1 MTEPTNI
8 RKSNKEVS
16 TLIITLTN
24 TEFNNTGNEI
34 FTIKP
39 EELQLLRSMGI
50 ISKKNKIYT
59 LTFNYRDFQLH
70 CPLFEFRPGKTAVIW
85 PSFKLPRRPYPC
97 FIYLYAVTRYL
108 TTKMSMRLV
117 AEEVRKK
124 FGLATFSHSTISR
137 ALKKLIQQ
145 ISIQPETLSA
155 ILFEN
160 AEIEPVRR
168 PNRDDTFHRKACIL
182 LKALFPILSRTISYG
197 CLLAYLFYNLTAQF
211 IL

>member
-1 MTEPTNI
+1 
-8 RKSNKEVS
+8 VS

-34 FTIKP
+34 YTIKP
-39 EELQLLRSMGI
+39 EELQLLRSIGV

-59 LTFNYRDFQLH
+59 LSFNYRDFQLH

-85 PSFKLPRRPYPC
+85 PSFKLPHRPYPC

-124 FGLATFSHSTISR
+124 FGLQTFSHSTISR

-145 ISIQPETLSA
+145 INIHQEALSTIQPED
-155 ILFEN
+155 
-160 AEIEPVRR
+160 IEMEPARR
-168 PNRDDTFHRKACIL
+168 QNRDDAFHRKACIL
-182 LKALFPILSRTISYG
+182 LKTLFPILSQTISYG
-197 CLLAYLFYNLTAQF
+197 CLLAYLFYNLTTQF

>member
-1 MTEPTNI
+1 MS
-8 RKSNKEVS
+8 K
-16 TLIITLTN
+16 LIITLTN
-24 TEFNNTGNEI
+24 TEFNTHGNEI
-34 FTIKP
+34 YTIKP
-39 EELQLLRSMGI
+39 EELELLRRAGA
-50 ISKKNKIYT
+50 ISKKSKRYT

-108 TTKMSMRLV
+108 STKMSMRLV

-124 FGLATFSHSTISR
+124 FGLETFSHSSIAR
-137 ALKKLIQQ
+137 ALKKFLQKVSDHQECIMIMTQK
-145 ISIQPETLSA
+145 S
-155 ILFEN
+155 N
-160 AEIEPVRR
+160 EIEPVRR
-168 PNRDDTFHRKACIL
+168 KNQDDSFHQKARAL
-182 LKALFPILSRTISYG
+182 LKMLSPVLTQTIISG

>member
-1 MTEPTNI
+1 LENQL
-8 RKSNKEVS
+8 KEVS
-16 TLIITLTN
+16 NLIITLTN
-24 TEFNNTGNEI
+24 TEFNNAGNEI
-34 FTIKP
+34 YTIKP
-39 EELQLLRSMGI
+39 EELQLLRSMGV

-59 LTFNYRDFQLH
+59 ISFNYRDFQLH
-70 CPLFEFRPGKTAVIW
+70 CPLLEFGPGKTVVIW

-124 FGLATFSHSTISR
+124 FGLQTFSHSTISR

-145 ISIQPETLSA
+145 VSNHQERIMNMTLQ
-155 ILFEN
+155 N
-160 AEIEPVRR
+160 TEIEPARR
-168 PNRDDTFHRKACIL
+168 KNRDDSFHRKAATL
-182 LKALFPILSRTISYG
+182 LKALFPVLTHTISYG
-197 CLLAYLFYNLTAQF
+197 CSLAYLFYNLTAQF